1 MTYEFMSCM
10 APFMTS
16 FLEQQKLSVCKS
28 CYDHRYGILRHLD
41 RFLTENGYTDC
52 NLSENAVF
60 HWIATIER
68 KPSTVI
74 SYVGTIRSFFKYV
87 AGFGLAPFM
96 PPYPKP
102 HDDYIAYEFS
112 DEELDRIFTV
122 ADNYIVTP
130 ISTRRYVYIQYELPM
145 ALRLLLGC
153 GLRLEEAS
161 NLRLGDIDF
170 LNGTLTIR
178 KTKSNEYR
186 MVPMDPTLSSVLAQY
201 CFAFNLGT
209 DRDAYIFPGEDFSR
223 PIPSICFRRYFARI
237 LNKAGISTPGKRK
250 YERGPCLHCLRHSF
264 AHKSFKKGIKE
275 GWAANDQIPWLSVYL
290 GHKSLQETERYLNYD
305 NEVFAD
311 EIAHF
316 ESYSADLFPEV
327 DFDD

>member
-1 MTYEFMSCM
+1 MTYEFTSCM
-10 APFMTS
+10 APYMTS
-16 FLEQQKLSVCKS
+16 FLEKQKLSVSKS
-28 CYDHRYGILRHLD
+28 CYDHRYGILKHLD
-41 RFLTENGYTDC
+41 CFLTENGYADAS
-52 NLSENAVF
+52 LSESAVF
-60 HWIATIER
+60 HWIATIDR
-68 KPSTVI
+68 KPSTI
-74 SYVGTIRSFFKYV
+74 TSYVGAVRSFFKYV
-87 AGFGLAPFM
+87 ASFGLFPFM

-102 HDDYIAYEFS
+102 QDDYIAYEFS
-112 DEELDRIFTV
+112 DEEIDRIFYV

-130 ISTRRYVYIQYELPM
+130 ISTRKYVYIQYELPM

-161 NLRLGDIDF
+161 SLKLGDINF
-170 LNGTLTIR
+170 LSGTLTIR
-178 KTKSNEYR
+178 RSKSNEYR
-186 MVPMDPTLSSVLAQY
+186 IVPMDQTLSSVLSQY
-201 CFAFNLGT
+201 CLAFNLGT
-209 DRDAYIFPGEDFSR
+209 DRDAYIFPGEDFSK
-223 PIPSICFRRYFARI
+223 PIPSICFRRYFTRV
-237 LNKAGISTPGKRK
+237 LKRAGISVPGERK
-250 YERGPCLHCLRHSF
+250 YERGPCLHCLRHTF

-290 GHKSLQETERYLNYD
+290 GHKSLQETERYLKYD